1 MHDAESNYYTAYE
14 VLINPIR
21 NRMIRAIWQI
31 TQDEDDAEEAM
42 QEALANIWKK
52 IDRILKHENPQALIL
67 RMCHNAAY
75 DVLRAKIRRRKRE
88 ALLRTL
94 TLGSTPNSPDCIVA
108 NKERESI
115 ILRAIARLSR
125 NQSLAVLLRCVQNK
139 SYEEIAHI
147 LGCTEVTARKHVAR
161 GRQRLKVSL
170 PILLEL
176 NPEEYPLK

>member
-1 MHDAESNYYTAYE
+1 MHNEESNYYTAYE
-14 VLINPIR
+14 LLINPIR

-42 QEALANIWKK
+42 QEALATIWKK
-52 IDRILKHENPQALIL
+52 MDRILKHENPQALVL
-67 RMCHNAAY
+67 RICHNAAY

-88 ALLRTL
+88 ALLRTF
-94 TLGSTPNSPDCIVA
+94 TLGSVPSSPDNIVA

-125 NQSLAVLLRCVQNK
+125 NQSLAVLMRCVQQK
-139 SYEEIAHI
+139 SYEEIACT

-161 GRQRLKVSL
+161 GRQHLKVSL

-176 NPEEYPLK
+176 SPEDIPTR